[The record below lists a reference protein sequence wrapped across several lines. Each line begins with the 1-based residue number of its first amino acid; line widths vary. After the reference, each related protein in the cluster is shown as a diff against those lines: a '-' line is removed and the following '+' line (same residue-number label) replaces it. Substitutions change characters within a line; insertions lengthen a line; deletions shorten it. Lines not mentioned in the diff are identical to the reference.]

1 LSRQKVNI
9 YDDKADKYSVF
20 DFEKLTE
27 EIPIKFMSMRVF
39 IKERKYIADV
49 YKAAEKV
56 FVTSFKEQGENF

>member
-1 LSRQKVNI
+1 
-9 YDDKADKYSVF
+9 
-20 DFEKLTE
+20 LTA

-39 IKERKYIADV
+39 IKERKHIPDV